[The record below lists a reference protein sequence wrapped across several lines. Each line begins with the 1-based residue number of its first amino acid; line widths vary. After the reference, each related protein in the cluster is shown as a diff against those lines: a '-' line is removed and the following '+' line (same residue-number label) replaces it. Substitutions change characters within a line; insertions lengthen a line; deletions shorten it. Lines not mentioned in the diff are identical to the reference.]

1 MISPLPVQLSGP
13 ALTGKGSAPS
23 WITKPSMMCVRICGF
38 TIACGGLESPI
49 CLDTKARVGGG
60 ADGGGAK
67 ATKSL
72 LGGLALKPATVSAFS
87 GQKESTNHTDVKE
100 QL

>member
-1 MISPLPVQLSGP
+1 M
-13 ALTGKGSAPS
+13 
-23 WITKPSMMCVRICGF
+23 
-38 TIACGGLESPI
+38 ACGGFESPI

-72 LGGLALKPATVSAFS
+72 LGGLALKLATASAFS
-87 GQKESTNHTDVKE
+87 GKKKKQKPQRH
-100 QL
+100 